1 MRAKIRNVFTEWI
14 LRRSVFAILYLFILY
29 SYHRSAILGYAY
41 LHVPRLLKT
50 VAFVPK
56 AHFSEKYCLVEVT
69 IYFWPK
75 CQAKYEQLESTQEWT
90 SSEILQLYKIVVQI
104 RSRLRL
110 SSTVPWFN
118 WEKGLLKHFEPI
130 TKKTLNKDQSNL
142 KNNTKPQPLWNVI
155 CYLKLSLKLLFYFL
169 LQFRS
174 TRHLTLI

>member
-1 MRAKIRNVFTEWI
+1 MNTAVFSVCHPIIIYFVQSPSLSNIRLCLPTCASSAENCGF
-14 LRRSVFAILYLFILY
+14 RSK
-29 SYHRSAILGYAY
+29 SAFLWVIGYC
-41 LHVPRLLKT
+41 
-50 VAFVPK
+50 F
-56 AHFSEKYCLVEVT
+56 VEVT
-69 IYFWPK
+69 TYFWPK

-110 SSTVPWFN
+110 SSAVPWFN
-118 WEKGLLKHFEPI
+118 WEKELLKHFEPI